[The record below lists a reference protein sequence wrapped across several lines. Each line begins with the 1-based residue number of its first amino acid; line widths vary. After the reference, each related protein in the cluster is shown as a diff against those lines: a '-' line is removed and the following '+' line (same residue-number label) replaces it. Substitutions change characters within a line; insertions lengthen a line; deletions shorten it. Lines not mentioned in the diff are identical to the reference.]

1 MPGLRFGERL
11 VVFVG
16 IGLCAVFDW
25 LKCRVTREKRDI
37 GPSEPLTWPDG
48 PVAQPPIRFGDRVLG
63 TDGMWH
69 VTDEGVKAAQGIRD
83 LTWPGDLDQAEKML
97 VRQFRRLVPEDDR
110 GSVAADLIV
119 VLTSGMTTK
128 QIMVF
133 ASMATRAQVDGQN
146 MQDLLATGIDYT
158 PALESWRRSTAS
170 WWRASISTWLD
181 KLEDGRMSR
190 HDVMDAV
197 EAATRPDPERMRQ
210 QMQVRAR
217 QAGKTAAMGHG
228 LHSAGCWCPPCASV
242 VADAKE
248 FTSSESSLSAK
259 DLPWV
264 ARPGMESELNKYLA
278 ADKAETLGEYGDR
291 MRAKFTPEYL
301 KRIAEGLEPGRYDR
315 ATGEFFPP
323 PGYDSPEGRRARN
336 IQGGGF

>member
-16 IGLCAVFDW
+16 IGVCAVFDW
-25 LKCRVTREKRDI
+25 LKCRVTREKADI

-69 VTDEGVKAAQGIRD
+69 ASPARKFHEGPISEHEYAARLKWYGAAGPVGAAVVTGR
-83 LTWPGDLDQAEKML
+83 
-97 VRQFRRLVPEDDR
+97 
-110 GSVAADLIV
+110 
-119 VLTSGMTTK
+119 
-128 QIMVF
+128 
-133 ASMATRAQVDGQN
+133 
-146 MQDLLATGIDYT
+146 LLADS
-158 PALESWRRSTAS
+158 PRRS
-170 WWRASISTWLD
+170 
-181 KLEDGRMSR
+181 
-190 HDVMDAV
+190 
-197 EAATRPDPERMRQ
+197 
-210 QMQVRAR
+210 
-217 QAGKTAAMGHG
+217 GKTAAME
-228 LHSAGCWCPPCASV
+228 A
-242 VADAKE
+242 
-248 FTSSESSLSAK
+248 
-259 DLPWV
+259 
-264 ARPGMESELNKYLA
+264 ELNAYLA